1 MKQTATSSLKTE
13 IGAPV
18 LPDEHGSWG
27 TFLGSFLA
35 ATASTGLGADVWLT
49 FVAGLGLF
57 LAREPLHRAVKLRFG
72 RRPRPIPPGLMFWAA
87 VYLLVAGAAGLWLIF
102 GLGYVGLLALGLV
115 GALILFLYLR
125 QAARRA
131 EMTAWGQWV
140 GVIGVSLII
149 PAVYYVHFGYFDAPG
164 AALWLLGLA
173 SVTGPIL
180 YVRLKVR
187 VQARRAQV
195 PPPLERLKAAWRLLG
210 FYAAAIFLAFLAT
223 LPGWLP
229 PLAPL
234 ALAPAA
240 IKAAWG
246 AWHWT
251 PRGQLNIRR
260 IGFVEVGVTIL
271 FAAILFIAY
280 RLV

>member
-1 MKQTATSSLKTE
+1 MKQTAISSLKTG
-13 IGAPV
+13 IGSPV

-35 ATASTGLGADVWLT
+35 AAAATGVGADVWLT
-49 FVAGLGLF
+49 FTAGLGLF

-72 RRPRPIPPGLMFWAA
+72 RRPRPIPSGLLFWAA
-87 VYLLVAGAAGLWLIF
+87 VYLLMAAAIGSWLIF
-102 GLGYVGLLALGLV
+102 GLGYVGLLALGVV
-115 GALILFLYLR
+115 GALVLFLYLR

-149 PAVYYVHFGYFDAPG
+149 PAVYYVHYGFFDAAG
-164 AALWLLGLA
+164 VALWLLGLA

-187 VQARRAQV
+187 VQARQPQA
-195 PPPLERLKAAWRLLG
+195 PPPLERLLIAWRLLG
-210 FYAAAIFLAFLAT
+210 FYATAIFLAFLAT

-229 PLAPL
+229 PLASL

-240 IKAAWG
+240 FKALWG

-260 IGFVEVGVTIL
+260 IGFIEVGVTLL
-271 FAAILFIAY
+271 FAAILFLAY
-280 RLV
+280 RL